1 MGYYEE
7 ETRAL
12 NAILLLIFTMQAD
25 EAFAELEQSLH
36 QLAFPPAVRR
46 LCENALQNHIA
57 AHSVPLA
64 HQSTQPEAQ
73 AVSCLLLALESI
85 SGFKYV
91 ERYITHRN
99 QTSVCC

>member
-12 NAILLLIFTMQAD
+12 NAILLLIFTMQTD
-25 EAFAELEQSLH
+25 KAFAELEQSLH
-36 QLAFPPAVRR
+36 QLAFPPAVRH

-57 AHSVPLA
+57 AQSVLLA
-64 HQSTQPEAQ
+64 QPSAQQEVQ

-85 SGFKYV
+85 SGFKHI
-91 ERYITHRN
+91 ERYITQRN
-99 QTSVCC
+99 QISVCC